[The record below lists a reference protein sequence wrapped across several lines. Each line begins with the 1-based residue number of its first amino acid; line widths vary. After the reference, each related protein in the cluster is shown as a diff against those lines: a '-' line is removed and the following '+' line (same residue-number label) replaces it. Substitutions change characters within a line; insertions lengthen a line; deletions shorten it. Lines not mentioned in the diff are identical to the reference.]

1 MDAFEVMGVGRGLVF
16 SEEELRQAFRE
27 AGKRAHPDAG
37 GDEDRFA
44 ELQQAFGILLSPSR
58 RLRHWLESGG
68 IRVDDRGSVG
78 DGVSDLFGMVGGV
91 LQQAS
96 DVERKRGAAASAL
109 AKAMLED
116 EVQRSRE
123 ALEEAIGRV
132 DAALAAECGRFP
144 ELELAPGEPAGSS
157 VRTLAFLEKWR
168 SELRAC
174 YAKLA
179 I

>member
-27 AGKRAHPDAG
+27 AGKREHPDAG
-37 GDEDRFA
+37 GDDEGFA
-44 ELQQAFGILLSPSR
+44 ELQRAFGILSSPSR
-58 RLRHWLESGG
+58 RLRHWLELRG
-68 IRVDDRGSVG
+68 IGVDDRGSVG
-78 DGVSDLFGMVGGV
+78 DGVTGLFGVVGGV
-91 LQQAS
+91 LQEAS
-96 DVERKRGAAASAL
+96 EIERKRGAAASAL
-109 AKAMLED
+109 ARAMLEA
-116 EVQRSRE
+116 EVLRSRE
-123 ALEEAIGRV
+123 ALEEVIGRV
-132 DAALAAECGRFP
+132 DGAIAAECGRFP
-144 ELELAPGEPAGSS
+144 ELEAAPGEHAGSS